1 MVDTES
7 TMPELGNMAPDFTL
21 PNTNPEFGGDTVS
34 LSDFD
39 DKKGLLVMFIC
50 NHCPFVKR
58 IREGLAQL
66 ARDYEDKDL
75 GIVAICSN
83 DHNTHPGDGPEK
95 MAEEARTQGYRFPYL
110 HDESQTI
117 AKAYRAACTPDFFLY
132 DSDREL
138 VYRGQFD
145 GARPGNDEP
154 VTGEDLRRAIDQV
167 LAGEKVPEDQ
177 RPSMGCNIKWKEGN
191 APDYFG

>member
-1 MVDTES
+1 MVDTRS
-7 TMPELGNMAPDFTL
+7 TMPELGNMAPDFSL
-21 PNTNPEFGGDTVS
+21 PNTNPAYGGETVS

-39 DKKGLLVMFIC
+39 RKAGLLVMFIC

-58 IREGLAQL
+58 IRQGLVQL
-66 ARDYEDKDL
+66 GKDFEDSDL
-75 GIVAICSN
+75 GIVAVCSN
-83 DHNTHPGDGPEK
+83 DQNTHPGDRPEK
-95 MAEEARTQGYRFPYL
+95 MTEEARTFGYRFPYL

-132 DSDREL
+132 DRNREL

-145 GARPGNDEP
+145 NARPRNDEP
-154 VTGEDLRRAIDQV
+154 VTGEDLRRAIAQV

-177 RPSMGCNIKWKEGN
+177 RPSMGCNIKWKEGS

>member
-1 MVDTES
+1 MVDTQS
-7 TMPELGNMAPDFTL
+7 TMPELGNMAPDFSL
-21 PNTNPEFGGDTVS
+21 PNTNPAYGGETVS

-39 DKKGLLVMFIC
+39 QKTGLLVMFIC

-58 IREGLAQL
+58 IREGLVQL
-66 ARDYEDKDL
+66 GKDFENSEL
-75 GIVAICSN
+75 GIVAVCSN
-83 DHNTHPGDGPEK
+83 DQNTHPGDNPEK
-95 MAEEARTQGYRFPYL
+95 MAEEARTFGYRFPYL
-110 HDESQTI
+110 HDQSQTI

-132 DSDREL
+132 DRNREL

-145 GARPGNDEP
+145 NARPRNDEP
-154 VTGEDLRRAIDQV
+154 VTGEDLRRAIAQV

-177 RPSMGCNIKWKEGN
+177 RPSMGCNIKWKEGG

>member
-1 MVDTES
+1 
-7 TMPELGNMAPDFTL
+7 MPELGNMAPDFSL
-21 PNTNPEFGGDTVS
+21 PNTNPAYGGETVS

-39 DKKGLLVMFIC
+39 RKAGLLVMFIC

-58 IREGLAQL
+58 IREGLVQL
-66 ARDYEDKDL
+66 GKDFEDSDL
-75 GIVAICSN
+75 GIVAVCSN
-83 DHNTHPGDGPEK
+83 DQNTHPGDSPEK
-95 MAEEARTQGYRFPYL
+95 MAEEARTFGYRFPYL
-110 HDESQTI
+110 HDQSQTI

-132 DSDREL
+132 DRNREL

-145 GARPGNDEP
+145 NARPRNDEP
-154 VTGEDLRRAIDQV
+154 VTGEDLRRAIAQV

-177 RPSMGCNIKWKEGN
+177 RPSMGCNIKWKEGS